1 MSVADLDALDREPF
15 ISLVTFRR
23 TGVGVATP
31 VWFAVHDGRL
41 WVFSESRAGKVKRL
55 RNDARARFAACSVR
69 GRVHGAWHE
78 ARAHVVADPDQVRE
92 AYAALHAKYGWQM
105 RVTDFFSRLTG
116 RIHGRAIL
124 AIEPAA

>member
-1 MSVADLDALDREPF
+1 MSIADLDALDREAF

-55 RNDARARFAACSVR
+55 RNDARARFAACNVR
-69 GRVHGAWHE
+69 GRVHGEWHD
-78 ARAHVVADPDQVRE
+78 ARAHVVADADQVRE

-124 AIEPAA
+124 AIEPAP

>member
-1 MSVADLDALDREPF
+1 MSIHDLDALDRERF

-23 TGVGVATP
+23 TGVGVPTP

-41 WVFSESRAGKVKRL
+41 WIFSEARAGKVKRL
-55 RNDARARFAACSVR
+55 RNDARARFAACNVR
-69 GRVHGAWHE
+69 GKVHGPWHD
-78 ARAHVVADPDQVRE
+78 ARAHVVADADSVRE

-116 RIHGRAIL
+116 RIHARAIL
-124 AIEPAA
+124 AVEPVA

>member
-1 MSVADLDALDREPF
+1 MSIHDLDALDRERF

-23 TGVGVATP
+23 TGVGVPTP

-41 WVFSESRAGKVKRL
+41 WIFSEARAGKVKRL
-55 RNDARARFAACSVR
+55 RNDARA
-69 GRVHGAWHE
+69 
-78 ARAHVVADPDQVRE
+78 HVVADADSVRE

-116 RIHGRAIL
+116 RIHARAIL
-124 AIEPAA
+124 AVEPVA

>member
-41 WVFSESRAGKVKRL
+41 WVFSEARAGKVKRL

-78 ARAHVVADPDQVRE
+78 GRAHVVADADQVRE

-105 RVTDFFSRLTG
+105 RVTDFSSRLTG